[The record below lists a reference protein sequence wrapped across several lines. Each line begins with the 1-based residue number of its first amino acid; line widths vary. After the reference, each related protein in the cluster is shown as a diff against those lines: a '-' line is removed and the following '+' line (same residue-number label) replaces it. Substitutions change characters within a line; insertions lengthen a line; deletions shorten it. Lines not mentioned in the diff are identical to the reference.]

1 MKYMKNIM
9 VVLIV
14 AMFATG
20 CSRVTV
26 PPAAKG
32 KVLSASGYSVD
43 VKEPG
48 KYWLPWWNNM
58 VILDTSTTVAK
69 EVVDVKMSD
78 KLDTTFEVRF
88 RTRIMGNDKIIN
100 AMFNDIT
107 HEKYQVSVDK
117 VYSIYGRD
125 VVRSTIRSVASKYTA
140 EEIPNNFDK
149 VTQELRTE
157 LTKALENSPLEMS
170 NVTIGAIIYPDTIT
184 AAINAQAER
193 RLAIETEQNQ
203 QAIEMVKRTNEL
215 ELAEAEYEIRMTRAR
230 AIRDENVTT
239 AEGLKPE
246 LLQYRQLEV
255 LEKLAENKNAV
266 FVPYEALTNVG
277 LQNRMFSK

>member
-1 MKYMKNIM
+1 M